1 MYVCV
6 CERGGKKKP
15 LNETA
20 EAVMRRKAIIPS
32 LNNRGKGEEEEKKR
46 ILAQGFANA
55 CRAED

>member
-1 MYVCV
+1 MCV
-6 CERGGKKKP
+6 CEGGKKP